1 MQQQTGILLYSQRT
15 IEHGKAQ
22 KFPLLG
28 FAVFGIFLLCHVALF
43 AHLPSALQPPD
54 SVNILQPDSLM
65 PFYPDMRIDSVELQE
80 NIPHEAND
88 TLPADQQGRRG
99 KDRDYSDHSPLRA
112 TMLSATLP
120 GLGQVYNNRIWKVPI
135 VYAGFG
141 AIIYFIDFNNTEF
154 QTFRSAY
161 VARVDGNPNTS
172 DDFPFYSTD
181 QLERAMN
188 FYRRNLEVTYIA
200 GAALYL
206 LQILDATV
214 DAHLLDFDVGEN
226 LTMNIIPS
234 FNPNSGIF
242 SGFRSPVTS
251 VKISFSF

>member
-1 MQQQTGILLYSQRT
+1 
-15 IEHGKAQ
+15 
-22 KFPLLG
+22 
-28 FAVFGIFLLCHVALF
+28 
-43 AHLPSALQPPD
+43 
-54 SVNILQPDSLM
+54 M
-65 PFYPDMRIDSVELQE
+65 PFYHDMTIDSVELQE
-80 NIPHEAND
+80 NIPHQAND
-88 TLPADQQGRRG
+88 TLPADQPRRRR

-141 AIIYFIDFNNTEF
+141 AIIYFVDFNNTEY
-154 QTFRSAY
+154 QTFRRAY

-172 DDFPFYSTD
+172 DAFPFYSTD

-214 DAHLLDFDVGEN
+214 DAHLLDFDVGKN
-226 LTMNIIPS
+226 LSMNIIPS

>member
-1 MQQQTGILLYSQRT
+1 MQQETCILFSPSDST
-15 IEHGKAQ
+15 HHGKAQ
-22 KFPLLG
+22 KKQLLG
-28 FAVFGIFLLCHVALF
+28 FVMFWVLMLSHVSLQ
-43 AHLPSALQPPD
+43 AHLPDTLMPSATADTLK
-54 SVNILQPDSLM
+54 PDSLI
-65 PFYPDMRIDSVELQE
+65 PFYHDLTIDSLELEQ
-80 NIPHEAND
+80 NVPHQAND
-88 TLPADQQGRRG
+88 TLPAEPRRRRG

-141 AIIYFIDFNNTEF
+141 AIIYFVDFNNTEY
-154 QTFRSAY
+154 QTFRRAY

-226 LTMNIIPS
+226 LTMNVLPS
-234 FNPNSGIF
+234 FNPASGLF
-242 SGFRSPVTS
+242 SGFRAPVTS
-251 VKISFSF
+251 LKISFTF